1 MSNVVDAMELCQRT
15 RGQAFDIRLD
25 SDLLHYHK
33 RSNPAANALG
43 QWRCTWTWSPAT
55 ERPVLTAMV
64 DTATA
69 RNLAG
74 QVGP

>member
-1 MSNVVDAMELCQRT
+1 MSNVVDAYELSART
-15 RGQAFDIRLD
+15 RGPAFDIRAD
-25 SDLLHYHK
+25 TDLVHYHK

-43 QWRCTWTWSPAT
+43 QWRCTFVWSPAL

-69 RNLAG
+69 KNLAG
-74 QVGP
+74 QVGL